1 MSADGRRRAIGRLM
15 VLGAASLWGTSA
27 TLARFVFH
35 TQHVPPLQVV
45 ELRLVFAVLILAPW
59 LALRHPGLLRVRR
72 DAWPY
77 FALLGIGG
85 VATVQ
90 ATYYASIARL
100 GVGLAILLQ
109 YVAPSLVVL
118 YEVLRGRRVGP
129 LVVGSVLAAT
139 AGTGLLVSGEGLAAV
154 RARPLDWGI
163 GVASAF
169 AFAFY
174 LLCSKRGLDRHP
186 PATVLVHSFA
196 IAALFWMIV
205 TPPWRIVA
213 AHYPLA
219 LWGMFLALGIF
230 STLAPFLL
238 FINGLE
244 RLPAPEAAILAT
256 FEPVVAVVT
265 AWVFLSEGLRP
276 IQWAGAALVL
286 AATVMATMW
295 ESSGTSGSPRMDA
308 TPGVMGTPPGH

>member
-1 MSADGRRRAIGRLM
+1 VSANGRRRAVGRLM
-15 VLGAASLWGTSA
+15 VLGAATLWGTSA

-35 TQHVPPLQVV
+35 AQHVPPLQVV
-45 ELRLVFAVLILAPW
+45 ELRLVFAALILAPW
-59 LALRHPGLLRVRR
+59 LALRHPELMRVRR

-77 FALLGIGG
+77 FVLLGIGG

-129 LVVGSVLAAT
+129 LMVGSVLAAT

-154 RARPLDWGI
+154 RARPLDWAIGI
-163 GVASAF
+163 ASAF
-169 AFAFY
+169 TFAFY

-213 AHYPLA
+213 AHYPPA

-238 FINGLE
+238 FVSGLQ
-244 RLPAPEAAILAT
+244 RLPASEAAILAT

-265 AWVFLSEGLRP
+265 AWVFLGEGLRP

-286 AATVMATMW
+286 SATVMATLW
-295 ESSGTSGSPRMDA
+295 ESGPVSGSHPVEA
-308 TPGVMGTPPGH
+308 TTGVVGTPPGH